1 MLTWRFSTLLIWLPA
16 PWHHICAGAFSHP
29 WSPVPRTTQLTGCG
43 KCSGPRA
50 PFCKL
55 FLLATLGKAKWHCVD
70 GPDLTWW
77 FGKVRTRAHGWL
89 LYLLYTNV
97 AAAWWFWPQSYQ
109 ILSSEPKNVANLASV
124 ERQGRGGTCTI
135 RRIKVLSII
144 CIISNY
150 QHLDALHCCI

>member
-16 PWHHICAGAFSHP
+16 PWHHVCAGAFSHP

-89 LYLLYTNV
+89 LYLHECSCCMMVLT
-97 AAAWWFWPQSYQ
+97 A
-109 ILSSEPKNVANLASV
+109 
-124 ERQGRGGTCTI
+124 
-135 RRIKVLSII
+135 VLSNPIKWAKKTWPI
-144 CIISNY
+144 WLQLNAGEEEEHAQLDELKYYQLFVLSVIIS
-150 QHLDALHCCI
+150 I